1 MAASPLFLNT
11 DAMFVGLSAMISH
24 VKIGE
29 TCCRRVFKARLC
41 ISGQKARVGLA
52 VVIWAHG
59 HAEVCVDGIAGMGR
73 ARGRVGTRAQRGV
86 AERGVCGYPRLTCIL
101 LVVRCLK

>member
-52 VVIWAHG
+52 VVLWAHG

-73 ARGRVGTRAQRGV
+73 AWACWHACATRCCGARRV
-86 AERGVCGYPRLTCIL
+86 RLPTAYMYLISRPL
-101 LVVRCLK
+101 F